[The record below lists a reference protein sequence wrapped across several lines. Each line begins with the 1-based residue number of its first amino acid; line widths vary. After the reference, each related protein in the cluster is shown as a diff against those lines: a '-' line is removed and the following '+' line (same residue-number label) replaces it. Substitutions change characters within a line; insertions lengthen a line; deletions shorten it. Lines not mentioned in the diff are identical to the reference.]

1 MAEPVLVIP
10 ARTVSI
16 IAAIVAAVVI
26 VVVTACQDAERGE
39 PEIECPTPEEQ
50 AYFDSF
56 DRFLGDMAGDLEG
69 PLRLALGEPTIGR
82 LEASAA
88 SDQLRAAAE
97 KMNELKELAAPE
109 SLSTFH
115 SEVVKVTDLLEKGML
130 LLAVG
135 FVVRD

>member
-16 IAAIVAAVVI
+16 IAAIVAAVFI
-26 VVVTACQDAERGE
+26 VVFIVVLADGQDDERGE

-56 DRFLGDMAGDLEG
+56 DRFLGDIVENLEG
-69 PLRLALGEPTIGR
+69 PLRLADEPTIGR

-88 SDQLRAAAE
+88 SDQLRAFAE
-97 KMNELKELAAPE
+97 KNERTKRVGGAGVPE
-109 SLSTFH
+109 HISQ
-115 SEVVKVTDLLEKGML
+115 
-130 LLAVG
+130 
-135 FVVRD
+135 